1 MMPGQISG
9 LIGTQNDIFKKM
21 VNIENDFE
29 ALRFKKF
36 DFRDGVYA
44 MDPERKS
51 EQRIHK
57 RQFNVVV

>member
-1 MMPGQISG
+1 
-9 LIGTQNDIFKKM
+9 M

-57 RQFNVVV
+57 RQFNVVH